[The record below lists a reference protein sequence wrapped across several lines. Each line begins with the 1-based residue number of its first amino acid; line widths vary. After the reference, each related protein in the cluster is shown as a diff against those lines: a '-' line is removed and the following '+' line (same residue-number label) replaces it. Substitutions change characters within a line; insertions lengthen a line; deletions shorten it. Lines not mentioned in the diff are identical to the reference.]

1 LGHWWLGSINW
12 ALLGALLV
20 GSVPGITL
28 GSWFARSVPERF
40 LRGLLAA
47 TLTGVAVKIIY

>member
-1 LGHWWLGSINW
+1 MKRFFGCHIATSFLSTLI
-12 ALLGALLV
+12 
-20 GSVPGITL
+20 GSVPGITI